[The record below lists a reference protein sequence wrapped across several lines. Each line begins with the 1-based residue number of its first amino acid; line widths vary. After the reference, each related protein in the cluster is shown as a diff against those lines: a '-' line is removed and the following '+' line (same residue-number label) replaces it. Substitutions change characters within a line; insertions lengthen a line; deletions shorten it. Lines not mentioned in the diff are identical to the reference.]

1 MGSFDEILDIAL
13 IREGAAEVS
22 GEGEG
27 GEKEA
32 RPLRVAVISNS
43 PHVQI
48 LNSAAGTVNLLGHED
63 VVLSVDASPDGKWL
77 VTSSKD
83 RTCRVWSVD
92 SLQCVGLAE
101 GHTDAVGCVAVSQ
114 RASTY
119 ASKQAAFISGG
130 SDKVLKRWS
139 FAPVLAAAVASAG
152 GNSSPA
158 LLRLTAS
165 HSVRAHDKDINSV
178 AVAPNDSMVASGS
191 QDSKIRLWTKLDLS
205 PIATLSGHKRSVWRV
220 CFSPV
225 DKCLASCSGDR
236 SVKLW
241 SLADY
246 SCLRTFQGHSASV
259 LCVKFVNNGMQLVSG
274 ASDGLINLWT
284 IRSGE
289 LQNTFDHHQDKV
301 WSIEVACATS
311 TADDAGVFISGG
323 SDSSLVFWA
332 DCTVQE
338 EDSRVQ
344 ALEQKM
350 LLDQKLG
357 NDIRAKRYKP
367 ALRAALQLKYPLKA
381 LEIFRA
387 ILEDHE
393 MKLLHR
399 GVQFSLDNIQ
409 FAFDEFVAE
418 WSSEDLVQVLTYVKE
433 WNTNSRNSYVVNLL
447 LTSVVR
453 LVGIDDLV
461 KLPALAEVLA
471 GISAY
476 SDRHFQRLDRLH
488 EATYL
493 LEFVNSEMSVLS
505 DAQC

>member
-13 IREGAAEVS
+13 IRDISPEAEDS
-22 GEGEG
+22 EDQE
-27 GEKEA
+27 EKLSQKEK
-32 RPLRVAVISNS
+32 PMRVAVISNS

-48 LNSAAGTVNLLGHED
+48 MDSAAETVNLLGHED

-83 RTCRVWSVD
+83 RACRVWSVD
-92 SLQCVGLAE
+92 TCQCVGLAE

-114 RASTY
+114 RPSTY
-119 ASKQAAFISGG
+119 ALKMAAFISGG

-139 FAPVLAAAVASAG
+139 FTPVLT
-152 GNSSPA
+152 SSISGSCVPV
-158 LLRLTAS
+158 RLIAS
-165 HSVRAHDKDINSV
+165 HSVRAHDKDINTV
-178 AVAPNDSMVASGS
+178 AIAPNDSMVASGS
-191 QDSKIRLWTKLDLS
+191 QDSKIRLWTTSDLT

-259 LCVKFVNNGMQLVSG
+259 LCVRFVNNGMQLMSG

-301 WSIEVACATS
+301 WSLEVASS
-311 TADDAGVFISGG
+311 TTTEDDAGVFISAG
-323 SDSSLVFWA
+323 SDSTLVFWS

-338 EDSRVQ
+338 ENNRIQ
-344 ALEQKM
+344 AIEEKM

-367 ALRAALQLKYPLKA
+367 ALRSALQLKYPLKV
-381 LEIFRA
+381 LEIFKA
-387 ILEDHE
+387 ILEDNE
-393 MKLLHR
+393 MKLFR
-399 GVQFSLDNIQ
+399 KDMQFSFDNIK
-409 FAFDEFVAE
+409 FAFDEYVSE
-418 WSSEDLVQVLTYVKE
+418 WSTDDLVQVMTYVKE
-433 WNTNSRNSYVVNLL
+433 WNTNSRNSYVVNVL
-447 LTSVVR
+447 LTSIIR
-453 LVGIDDLV
+453 LKGIDELV
-461 KLPALAEVLA
+461 KIPALADILV

-476 SDRHFQRLDRLH
+476 SDRHYQRLDRLH

-493 LEFVNSEMSVLS
+493 LEFVNSEMSILT